1 MKYIQFDV
9 MRRDLFIGTFRMPY
23 NALFDK
29 PKPEDLLE
37 YLYER
42 RPTLRYCSKELS
54 IFVDN
59 Y

>member
-1 MKYIQFDV
+1 

-23 NALFDK
+23 NALFGN

-42 RPTLRYCSKELS
+42 RPTLRYCSKELT